1 MLKYGIICLLCILGN
16 YLAAEVDHDTTFDP
30 MRHKLRGA
38 TDQVYHLIVDCDA
51 LESVHTIFE
60 LESTTIQRS
69 DQMVP
74 RWVSC
79 PSGVYHDGS

>member
-1 MLKYGIICLLCILGN
+1 MGVHCTTSSYHSAVLIFHFLYTLGN

-30 MRHKLRGA
+30 MRQKLRGA
-38 TDQVYHLIVDCDA
+38 FDVVYHLIVDCDA

-74 RWVSC
+74 R
-79 PSGVYHDGS
+79 

>member
-1 MLKYGIICLLCILGN
+1 MTY
-16 YLAAEVDHDTTFDP
+16 DP
-30 MRHKLRGA
+30 MRQKLRGA
-38 TDQVYHLIVDCDA
+38 SDVVYHLMVDSDG

-74 RWVSC
+74 RCVTHTHTHTHTHML
-79 PSGVYHDGS
+79 G